1 MTRTKPP
8 LADISIGGRMFKTEQ
23 KAFERFGAG
32 LARELQIEIGKL
44 SDDGART
51 GLDQAGERLRDAIA
65 GLTEIATAMPD
76 RRQGAKLLRV
86 SLDLMFAAVDTASR
100 VDHKQVPRITETV
113 MKARAGKASG
123 LARATK
129 AERQWKNKGDVAR
142 PRNLQDATGLFHVSH
157 GEARCREMGRRVTRL
172 ASRAH

>member
-1 MTRTKPP
+1 
-8 LADISIGGRMFKTEQ
+8 MFKTEQ
-23 KAFERFGAG
+23 KAFERFGAD

-65 GLTEIATAMPD
+65 RLTEMATAMPD

-86 SLDLMFAAVDTASR
+86 SLDLMFAAADTASR
-100 VDHKQVPRITETV
+100 VDHKRVPRITETV

-129 AERQWKNKGDVAR
+129 AERQWKNKATSLAR
-142 PRNLQDATGLFHVSH
+142 GIYKTQPGFSMSALA
-157 GEARCREMGRRVTRL
+157 RRVAEKWDGEL
-172 ASRAH
+172 PVSPRALTEFLRSVDIFKKVHV